1 MAMLP
6 SGQEDMTPAGS
17 FKDSWAWVRLFCW
30 GGTAI
35 ALFQAMRSTGP
46 DLREWLSYAGV
57 LAGLYIGR
65 AAVDGWS
72 RRQTVVEYEKARI
85 QAGAQAAPVGRGGDG
100 AAG

>member
-1 MAMLP
+1 MFP

-17 FKDSWAWVRLFCW
+17 FKDGWVWVRLFCW
-30 GGTAI
+30 GGTGASLWK
-35 ALFQAMRSTGP
+35 AWHSTGA
-46 DLREWLSYAGV
+46 DLREWLGYASV

-72 RRQTVVEYEKARI
+72 RRQSVVEYERARI
-85 QAGAQAAPVGRGGDG
+85 QAGAPAAPVGRGGDG